1 MMLNKNNDALQRLNF
16 KHIPVLPPGAPHLL
30 KSLTDDSIS
39 FIELAGIIERYPTI
53 AARLISLA
61 NSAWSS
67 PVSEITSLE
76 NACSRL
82 GFDVVRSASIALAVS
97 APFDTSRCPGFNAR
111 FFWSS
116 GLLAADGAA
125 WMAQFSKST
134 NIEPAAARA
143 AGLIHNLGLLLMADQ
158 LPKDVDQAIR
168 LIQKEEG
175 MQLSQALLYILGFD
189 HCDAGR
195 QLGIAWELPELLVDA
210 MDYRLDE
217 EVPEQ
222 VNEVSCV
229 IDITVSMLRALQHN
243 RPWAIPQTQLDWLQ
257 ITPADAS
264 MVFERLSGQQAKIEE
279 LANTLFSG

>member
-1 MMLNKNNDALQRLNF
+1 MMLNNNDALQRLNF

-39 FIELAGIIERYPTI
+39 FIELAGVIERYPTI

-97 APFDTSRCPGFNAR
+97 APFDTSRCPEFNAR
-111 FFWSS
+111 FFWCS

-125 WMAQFSKST
+125 WLTQFSQS
-134 NIEPAAARA
+134 NQIEVPTARA

-158 LPKDVDQAIR
+158 LPNDVDQAIR
-168 LIQKEEG
+168 LIKKEEG
-175 MQLSQALLYILGFD
+175 MQLSQALLYLLGFD

-195 QLGIAWELPELLVDA
+195 QLGIAWELPELLVSA
-210 MDYRLDE
+210 MDYRIDDE
-217 EVPEQ
+217 LHEQ
-222 VNEVSCV
+222 VDQVTCL
-229 IDITVSMLRALQHN
+229 IDVTVSMLCALQHN
-243 RPWAIPQTQLDWLQ
+243 RPWAIPQNQLDWLQ

-264 MVFERLSGQQAKIEE
+264 SVFERLSAQMTKVEE

>member
-1 MMLNKNNDALQRLNF
+1 MMLGNEDALQRLNY

-39 FIELAGIIERYPTI
+39 FIDLAGIIERYPTI

-67 PVSEITSLE
+67 PVSEITTLE

-97 APFDTSRCPGFNAR
+97 APFNTSRCPEFKAR
-111 FFWSS
+111 FFWCS

-125 WMAQFSKST
+125 WLTQYSKSIH
-134 NIEPAAARA
+134 IEPATARA
-143 AGLIHNLGLLLMADQ
+143 AGLIHNLGLLLLADQ
-158 LPKDVDQAIR
+158 LPTEVDQAIK
-168 LIQKEEG
+168 LVQKEEA
-175 MQLSQALLYILGFD
+175 MQLGQALLYIMGFD

-195 QLGIAWELPELLVDA
+195 QLGLAWELPESLVNA
-210 MDYRLDE
+210 MDYCIDKGAQ
-217 EVPEQ
+217 EQ
-222 VNEVSCV
+222 VNEVSCL

-264 MVFERLSGQQAKIEE
+264 TVFERLSGQLTQVHE
-279 LANTLFSG
+279 LAETLFS